1 MAEIIISQMNFSF
14 FFLQNAEILLNYV
27 GSWQTIIFKDDIDF
41 IEGSQQYFF

>member
-1 MAEIIISQMNFSF
+1 MAEIIISQMNITF